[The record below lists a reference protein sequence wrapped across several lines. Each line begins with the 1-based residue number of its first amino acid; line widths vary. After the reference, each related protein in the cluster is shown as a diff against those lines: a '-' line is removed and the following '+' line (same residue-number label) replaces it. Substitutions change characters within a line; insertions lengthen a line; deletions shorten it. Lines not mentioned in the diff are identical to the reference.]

1 MKRKSLYI
9 LLGTEVV
16 LFSILYLLA
25 DMVPTFISGV
35 MAVPFE
41 QIGLGLRWLSL
52 CGGAANGL
60 ALALWAGISLV
71 PLVPVFKF
79 WQEKEQRVEHILLI
93 LLSVLL
99 FVVLYYMTNPESM
112 YKMLPEQVVSAL
124 SVGTDKML
132 AVMKAAL
139 SIAVWSVIV
148 CYVVFRLLRLFN
160 AGKKGQLFLYLY
172 KVLYGLCGLFAGAIV
187 ISCME
192 VLMGVKTAQTAFD
205 GAVTVVRAL
214 VSALPYV
221 MDIIVIL
228 SALNLLESVLKE
240 SASEQVTAAAH
251 KLSRIC
257 CITLAVVTVSVV
269 GMNVL
274 QLILSRKLYNI
285 NIHIEI
291 PFMRLAF
298 VLVALL
304 FSRLIE
310 ENRKLTEENE
320 MFI

>member
-214 VSALPYV
+214 VSALPNV

-291 PFMRLAF
+291 PFMSLAF

>member
-1 MKRKSLYI
+1 
-9 LLGTEVV
+9 
-16 LFSILYLLA
+16 
-25 DMVPTFISGV
+25 
-35 MAVPFE
+35 
-41 QIGLGLRWLSL
+41 
-52 CGGAANGL
+52 
-60 ALALWAGISLV
+60 
-71 PLVPVFKF
+71 
-79 WQEKEQRVEHILLI
+79 
-93 LLSVLL
+93 
-99 FVVLYYMTNPESM
+99 
-112 YKMLPEQVVSAL
+112 
-124 SVGTDKML
+124 
-132 AVMKAAL
+132 
-139 SIAVWSVIV
+139 
-148 CYVVFRLLRLFN
+148 
-160 AGKKGQLFLYLY
+160 
-172 KVLYGLCGLFAGAIV
+172 
-187 ISCME
+187 
-192 VLMGVKTAQTAFD
+192 
-205 GAVTVVRAL
+205 
-214 VSALPYV
+214 

-291 PFMRLAF
+291 PFMSLAF

>member
-60 ALALWAGISLV
+60 ALALWAGISLA

-291 PFMRLAF
+291 PFMSLAF

>member
-291 PFMRLAF
+291 PFMSLAF